1 MKRLNKTHIFHIF
14 FGLLMFLPFISILSR
29 VIYVQSNKNA
39 KDSYSGNYEITYK
52 YESNQVNSLDDL
64 IQGNIY
70 EFNLTGRNI
79 EDILYNDEWIC
90 FNLVT
95 DLVIDDRDTFIIDD
109 AYDTQFGKFSALT
122 TIELS
127 RTNNISY
134 FTIFSSADDFYN
146 YDQIIRYEY
155 TGDFIRNCV
164 IQLIEHNLDGLR
176 DNTIYSYTD
185 YNEIESVNLTG
196 TLDNAFDYSI
206 SKFIEDNNFRINFF
220 SWFEDLFLVQN
231 GGVNALYLSF
241 ANWYMCYALLVSTGY
256 LLFLILMWFINY
268 VRKILEGGNSFGHG
282 GF

>member
-52 YESNQVNSLDDL
+52 YQSNQVNNQNDL
-64 IQGNIY
+64 VVGNIY
-70 EFNLTGRNI
+70 NLDVNGACIEDFLYVGDSMLVELITPLNLETTTDLIVDDSYSLALSEFASNFVIRFYNDNNVYYMNIYSSYEDYNSADFIVSYTFTGDFTSDCVIKLLEFNLSGI
-79 EDILYNDEWIC
+79 KNDKI
-90 FNLVT
+90 T
-95 DLVIDDRDTFIIDD
+95 
-109 AYDTQFGKFSALT
+109 
-122 TIELS
+122 
-127 RTNNISY
+127 
-134 FTIFSSADDFYN
+134 
-146 YDQIIRYEY
+146 
-155 TGDFIRNCV
+155 
-164 IQLIEHNLDGLR
+164 
-176 DNTIYSYTD
+176 YTD

-196 TLDNAFDYSI
+196 TLDNVFDYSI
-206 SKFIEDNNFRINFF
+206 SKFIEDNNFKINFF

>member
-52 YESNQVNSLDDL
+52 YESNQVQSEDDL
-64 IQGNIY
+64 I
-70 EFNLTGRNI
+70 
-79 EDILYNDEWIC
+79 
-90 FNLVT
+90 
-95 DLVIDDRDTFIIDD
+95 
-109 AYDTQFGKFSALT
+109 
-122 TIELS
+122 
-127 RTNNISY
+127 TNNIYS
-134 FTIFSSADDFYN
+134 I
-146 YDQIIRYEY
+146 
-155 TGDFIRNCV
+155 
-164 IQLIEHNLDGLR
+164 LLD
-176 DNTIYSYTD
+176 DNTAGIFPNNEDRLVFLPITLFELNKVYYSGEDFLQCFTFKDIVIEIYNDNGNVYFYVYTSLESFENNEDYCVSYILNNIDIISDNKFIGKLIDCNNITSSIFSYTD
-185 YNEIESVNLTG
+185 YNEIESVNLSG

-206 SKFIEDNNFRINFF
+206 SKFIEDNNFKINFF
-220 SWFEDLFLVQN
+220 SWFEDLFLIQN